1 MSGLQPRRW
10 KRGEKLTASRLN
22 EPIDRVIAASGAGL
36 PADVR
41 PGRNAGVT
49 IQQFAVQSVEGDYL
63 VCHAITLDADGDLL
77 EGTQDIN
84 VAKPYLLRRSITS
97 RTTSDGLITYSYT
110 SDTQRT
116 ATLDATS
123 ETQKITP
130 DYAVGDLILAVRG
143 IVGGTQ
149 VKVDGVPL
157 QYMDITPRAWAKTT

>member
-10 KRGEKLTASRLN
+10 KRGDKLTASRLN

-41 PGRNAGVT
+41 AGQNAGVT
-49 IQQFAVQSVEGDYL
+49 FQQFAVQSVEGDYL
-63 VCHAITLDADGDLL
+63 VCHAITLDADGEQA
-77 EGTQDIN
+77 EGTQDIY
-84 VAKPYLLRRSITS
+84 VAKPWLLRTSITE
-97 RTTSDGLITYSYT
+97 RTTSDGVIMYTYASHVERT
-110 SDTQRT
+110 AILDAETETQR
-116 ATLDATS
+116 
-123 ETQKITP
+123 ITP

-149 VKVDGVPL
+149 VQVDGVPL